1 MARAVAT
8 HADGDESLALTLNP
22 FNASMVLN
30 YFNAALAVA
39 PDERLLRAGL
49 SVLDGLADSPA
60 WIDPPLFAKPAAML
74 YRGLSRF
81 TKHAQAA
88 GLLAGGRMGDLTAP
102 TRKDPTA

>member
-1 MARAVAT
+1 M
-8 HADGDESLALTLNP
+8 ALTLNP